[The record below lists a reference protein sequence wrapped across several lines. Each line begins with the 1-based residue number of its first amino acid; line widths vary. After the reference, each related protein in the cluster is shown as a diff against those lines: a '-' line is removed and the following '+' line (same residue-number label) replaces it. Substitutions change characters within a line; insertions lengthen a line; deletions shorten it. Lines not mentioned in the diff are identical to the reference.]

1 MANNASDMTPL
12 RAKKAWR
19 PEHQSKARRV
29 VLSLQPLTSEQLA
42 FLLHKTHDLRSEVG
56 RLSRLATAF
65 LKADPSV
72 AALHYRY
79 VRARAAARSEG
90 QAGDTDG
97 PVLHRVGTGHR
108 GPQLDALRTRGG
120 SGPPALT
127 LVRTSDGSN
136 GSRPIFR
143 MPLLDLLQL
152 VKAMQ

>member
-1 MANNASDMTPL
+1 M
-12 RAKKAWR
+12 
-19 PEHQSKARRV
+19 
-29 VLSLQPLTSEQLA
+29 
-42 FLLHKTHDLRSEVG
+42 G

-90 QAGDTDG
+90 QAGDTTD
-97 PVLHRVGTGHR
+97 PFFTALERDTAGHSWTLFAPE
-108 GPQLDALRTRGG
+108 GAAALPLLP
-120 SGPPALT
+120 SSA
-127 LVRTSDGSN
+127 TSDGSN

-152 VKAMQ
+152 VKAMQYRQADFVRPQGRS